1 MTCDDLIDMAEA
13 VLLADRSTL
22 VVEVE
27 EGRVEVSGGEGEEVE
42 QGLGGELKV
51 TLLLGRLWGDW
62 SEPPAWCLISG
73 LLLASGGGG
82 SSAGSGRSGGVPEPA
97 GGLGAGCAVARCNCR
112 LLSRDPRRQ
121 LLEAELS
128 WENEF
133 ISILPSINFTNL
145 KFLKNNFCD
154 LFVLITTDL

>member
-1 MTCDDLIDMAEA
+1 MAEA

-62 SEPPAWCLISG
+62 SEPPSWCLISG
-73 LLLASGGGG
+73 LLLASGGGA
-82 SSAGSGRSGGVPEPA
+82 SSAGSCLSRGARSLP
-97 GGLGAGCAVARCNCR
+97 GGLGPALLWPGAGGGA
-112 LLSRDPRRQ
+112 SFG
-121 LLEAELS
+121 LLEDSFLLQSSPGRMSLS
-128 WENEF
+128 AF
-133 ISILPSINFTNL
+133 CLPSTSHILN
-145 KFLKNNFCD
+145 FLKST
-154 LFVLITTDL
+154 FVICLSL